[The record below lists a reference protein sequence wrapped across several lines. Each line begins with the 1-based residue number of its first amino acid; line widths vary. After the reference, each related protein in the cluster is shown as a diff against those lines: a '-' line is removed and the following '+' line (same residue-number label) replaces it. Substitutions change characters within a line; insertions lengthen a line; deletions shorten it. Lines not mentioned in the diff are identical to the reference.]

1 MDQNLDNKIESQS
14 RIKNLYRENKIK
26 IQIFF
31 VGIFILAIS
40 VVFLQIYKEK
50 KINQISEQYIKA
62 GILYAGNEKDKSK
75 EFFEEVLNSKNS
87 FYSSLALYNIIEKD
101 LEKNEDKILEYFN
114 RVEKLQKDKDQKD
127 ILKFK
132 KALFLLQKTK
142 NQKEKKLLRELI
154 DSNSKIKN
162 LAEEILVN

>member
-1 MDQNLDNKIESQS
+1 MDQNLNNKIESQS
-14 RIKNLYRENKIK
+14 RIKNFYRENKIK

-40 VVFLQIYKEK
+40 VVFLQIHKEK

-62 GILYAGNEKDKSK
+62 GIFYAGNEKDKSK
-75 EFFEEVLNSKNS
+75 KFFEDVLNSKNS

-114 RVEKLQKDKDQKD
+114 KVEKLQKDKDQKD

-142 NQKEKKLLRELI
+142 NQKAKKLLRELI
-154 DSNSKIKN
+154 DSNSKIKS

>member
-142 NQKEKKLLRELI
+142 NQKAKKLLRELI

>member
-14 RIKNLYRENKIK
+14 RIKNLYRKNKIK

-31 VGIFILAIS
+31 VGILVLTIS
-40 VVFLQIYKEK
+40 VVFLQIYKQK

-62 GILYAGNEKDKSK
+62 GIFYAGNEKDKSK
-75 EFFEEVLNSKNS
+75 KFFEDVLNSNNS

-132 KALFLLQKTK
+132 KALFLLQKSK
-142 NQKEKKLLRELI
+142 NQKAKKLLRELI
-154 DSNSKIKN
+154 DSNSKIKS

>member
-14 RIKNLYRENKIK
+14 RIKNFYRENKIK

-31 VGIFILAIS
+31 VGILIMAIS
-40 VVFLQIYKEK
+40 LMFLQIYKEK

-142 NQKEKKLLRELI
+142 NQKAKKLLRELI

>member
-75 EFFEEVLNSKNS
+75 KFFEDVLNSKNS

-132 KALFLLQKTK
+132 KALFLLQKSK
-142 NQKEKKLLRELI
+142 NQKAKKLLRELI
-154 DSNSKIKN
+154 DSNSKIKS

>member
-31 VGIFILAIS
+31 VGILIMAIS
-40 VVFLQIYKEK
+40 LMFLQIYKEK

-142 NQKEKKLLRELI
+142 NQKAKKLLRELI

>member
-26 IQIFF
+26 ILIFF
-31 VGIFILAIS
+31 VGSLILAIS
-40 VVFLQIYKEK
+40 LVFLQIYKQK
-50 KINQISEQYIKA
+50 KINLISEKYIKA
-62 GILYAGNEKDKSK
+62 GIFYTANEKDKSK
-75 EFFEEVLNSKNS
+75 KFFEDVLNSNNS

-101 LEKNEDKILEYFN
+101 LENNEDKILEYFK
-114 RVEKLQKDKDQKD
+114 RVEKLQKDKDQQD

-132 KALFLLQKTK
+132 KALFLLKKSK
-142 NQKEKKLLRELI
+142 NQKAKKLLRELI